1 MPETPLANLAVRI
14 PRPLDS
20 ALGRLVLELREQG
33 IRSSKAELVSA
44 LLWERSV
51 AHGNDPDIRRLLDE
65 FRTAAPRET
74 PLR

>member
-1 MPETPLANLAVRI
+1 MPDTPLANLAVRI

-44 LLWERSV
+44 LLWERSIV
-51 AHGNDPDIRRLLDE
+51 PDIRRLLDE
-65 FRTAAPRET
+65 FRTAAPREA